1 MCALPVTECTQ
12 ETFELSACKRR
23 VVEANYQGSNITFD
37 GGISLLR
44 QADHLLL
51 VSAAVAR
58 VLEDPRRQGS
68 VEHDGLSLLRQR
80 LYALAL
86 LGYEISTITTS
97 CAGIWPCKPLWTGMK
112 CLPAVQPCAALRTWL
127 ITRRERYL
135 LSEIRPE

>member
-86 LGYEISTITTS
+86 LGYEDLNDHHQLRRDLALQTAVDRDEVLASSSTLCRFENLADHKTREISF
-97 CAGIWPCKPLWTGMK
+97 
-112 CLPAVQPCAALRTWL
+112 V
-127 ITRRERYL
+127 
-135 LSEIRPE
+135 